1 MDQSG
6 QDRSMQNLENA
17 AEGFPQRLMAQSP
30 GCLGGGGGG
39 GNSCVYLWKGDKID
53 LLSTLVKRQ
62 ATVSGQEFCL
72 FDSTL
77 FT

>member
-30 GCLGGGGGG
+30 GCLGGGGGVG
-39 GNSCVYLWKGDKID
+39 IAVFICEKEIK
-53 LLSTLVKRQ
+53 
-62 ATVSGQEFCL
+62 
-72 FDSTL
+72 
-77 FT
+77 